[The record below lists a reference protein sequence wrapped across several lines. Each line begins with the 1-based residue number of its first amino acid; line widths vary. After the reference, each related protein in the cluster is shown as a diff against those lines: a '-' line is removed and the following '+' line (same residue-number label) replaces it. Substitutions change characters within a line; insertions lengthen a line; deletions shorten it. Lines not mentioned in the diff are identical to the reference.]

1 VVTNRGGLFF
11 SPPDAGGSIGAPA
24 LRCIGYIPQR
34 PSLFNRSILH
44 NIVYP
49 SLLGIDGEQAKHA
62 KGSPAV
68 VAALEQK
75 VWSVAQKLGLAPML
89 ASLPR
94 GLHTPAG
101 KNGSALSG
109 GQRQAVWL
117 MRTFMREPRVQLLL
131 LDEPTAAMDP
141 ESRVAVAHAIRLFG
155 ATTVVVTHDEQL
167 ARDIE
172 ATRLIDFAKM

>member
-1 VVTNRGGLFF
+1 
-11 SPPDAGGSIGAPA
+11 
-24 LRCIGYIPQR
+24 
-34 PSLFNRSILH
+34 
-44 NIVYP
+44 
-49 SLLGIDGEQAKHA
+49 
-62 KGSPAV
+62 
-68 VAALEQK
+68 
-75 VWSVAQKLGLAPML
+75 
-89 ASLPR
+89 
-94 GLHTPAG
+94 
-101 KNGSALSG
+101 
-109 GQRQAVWL
+109 

>member
-1 VVTNRGGLFF
+1 MTTYTQEQLDAAVDAVRSHHAAEFRSRFDVKQALGCSSQLIPAQASEIALSESGLHVT
-11 SPPDAGGSIGAPA
+11 
-24 LRCIGYIPQR
+24 
-34 PSLFNRSILH
+34 
-44 NIVYP
+44 
-49 SLLGIDGEQAKHA
+49 
-62 KGSPAV
+62 
-68 VAALEQK
+68 
-75 VWSVAQKLGLAPML
+75 
-89 ASLPR
+89 